1 MGEAEPNEGHGETI
15 LRALL
20 DVLAEVEDTA
30 MSDQEMLTLL
40 AEVRDRAAR
49 NAAHNSKLRTAYRTR
64 FATDDTPSSVL

>member
-1 MGEAEPNEGHGETI
+1 MAAKPLRGGSGEAEPNEGHGETI

-49 NAAHNSKLRTAYRTR
+49 NAAHPGWAQEAGGSER
-64 FATDDTPSSVL
+64 

>member
-1 MGEAEPNEGHGETI
+1 M
-15 LRALL
+15 
-20 DVLAEVEDTA
+20 LAEVEDTA